1 MEAESNTEIQPENEQ
16 AGQRIRPFGIID
28 LIVVTTAMALQFKL
42 YGLYMANS
50 NINSVSMWMPLVF
63 IYAICLLY
71 TSPSPRD
78 QRGSRMPSSA

>member
-28 LIVVTTAMALQFKL
+28 LIVVTTVMALQFKL

-50 NINSVSMWMPLVF
+50 NIDSVSMWMPL
-63 IYAICLLY
+63 CLLY

-78 QRGSRMPSSA
+78 RTRSRMPSSA